1 IAAAALRAGPQ
12 RARVASAVRNETP
25 EKPGTGG
32 RPGSSVAASARR
44 MARVLVLF
52 AHPALEKSRVGR
64 RLLDAIQ
71 SVPSVQIHDL
81 YEEYPEFDI
90 DVEREQELLRSHDV
104 IVLMHPLYWYSTP
117 ALLKQWFDLVLEHG
131 FAYGEAAG
139 PSRASGCCVRS
150 RPAAPTLPTNLA
162 GTMTSRSES
171 SWHPS

>member
-131 FAYGEAAG
+131 FAYGEGGRALQGKRLLCAISTGGTHAAYQPG
-139 PSRASGCCVRS
+139 GYHDITIGELL
-150 RPAAPTLPTNLA
+150 AP
-162 GTMTSRSES
+162 
-171 SWHPS
+171 